1 MKKIGLKIVNLIHDI
16 TQLDYQVSF
25 CGDFENMVRLEFL
38 HEYDEKFYEHFH
50 LGFPDGDMVRLERDI
65 IRELSKFL
73 EEHKEQR

>member
-38 HEYDEKFYEHFH
+38 HEYNEKFH